1 MARQRI
7 ASRAEPK
14 RDSTAELLT
23 KFRAGDPSAE
33 AEIVGRQLPS
43 LRRWAR
49 GRLPRQARAGQDTED
64 LVQDTLAHALTRLA
78 VFDSSSPGA
87 LQAYLRESVRNRV
100 RDEVRRLVRRPP
112 AEPLHEARDRGP
124 TPLELAVAAET
135 DALYQKALSA
145 LRPLDRAIVRA
156 RIDREWGYGKI
167 ARAFGKPSPDAAR
180 MAVTRAM
187 RRLLHEMQAGP
198 IAP

>member
-7 ASRAEPK
+7 VPRADLK

-23 KFRAGDPSAE
+23 KFRGGDRSAE
-33 AEIVGRQLPS
+33 NEIVGRELPS

-49 GRLPRQARAGQDTED
+49 GRLPRHARTGQDTED
-64 LVQDTLAHALTRLA
+64 IVQDTLAHALTRLA
-78 VFDSSSPGA
+78 VFDPSSPGA

-100 RDEVRRLVRRPP
+100 RDELRRLARRPP
-112 AEPLHEARDRGP
+112 AEPLQDPEDRGP
-124 TPLELAVAAET
+124 TPLESAVAAET
-135 DALYQKALSA
+135 DALYQKGLRA

-180 MAVTRAM
+180 MAVTRAV
-187 RRLLHEMQAGP
+187 RRLLQEMR
-198 IAP
+198 APGR